1 MDGDGALGR
10 ADATRPDRIASG
22 LDAQGIPVH
31 RGWPPIGGRRRWLE
45 PFVLVLLAEGG
56 AHGYGL
62 IGQLGEMGVVEGGVD
77 VGQVYKTLRD
87 LEEAGQVE
95 STWSAEPTGPQRRDY
110 ELTDAGREALAEW
123 MAVMRER
130 HRLIDDLEER
140 YRRTRSRP

>member
-1 MDGDGALGR
+1 M
-10 ADATRPDRIASG
+10 
-22 LDAQGIPVH
+22 
-31 RGWPPIGGRRRWLE
+31 
-45 PFVLVLLAEGG
+45 LVLLAEGG

-130 HRLIDDLEER
+130 RRLIDDLEER
-140 YRRTRSRP
+140 YRRTQSRT